1 MSASVKLCQHLSASL
16 VIGNLASL
24 LSWCQRVSASLAYCQ
39 HCFPGVSVSQVFVSI
54 CQRLSASA
62 SICQHLSA
70 SVSICQ
76 HLSASVSVSASYYC
90 QRSPSLLTGRC
101 IYSYKNCLTIFP
113 FGEIRFRS
121 RPRPP
126 TWLIGKRSC
135 NWKPIFSSKGN
146 TWGEPRSHG
155 KKRSFGFGQS
165 GANIFRSVLQ
175 PVLKLLIQRCCWR
188 W

>member
-1 MSASVKLCQHLSASL
+1 MSASVSVFGNWKPGIIVVLVSACVSVFGLLSALFSWCQRLSGVCQHLSAS
-16 VIGNLASL
+16 
-24 LSWCQRVSASLAYCQ
+24 VSVCQ
-39 HCFPGVSVSQVFVSI
+39 HM
-54 CQRLSASA
+54 
-62 SICQHLSA
+62 SA